1 MGFLRPSA
9 PKSVLTEVPSLLNE
23 LKNSPKVV
31 GIKQLRKALGRG
43 AVTRVFLAGNA
54 DPALTGPLEELAEKE
69 AVPVEW
75 IPTMKELGQAC
86 GIAVGAA
93 AAGQLK

>member
-1 MGFLRPSA
+1 M
-9 PKSVLTEVPSLLNE
+9 LNE
-23 LKNSPKVV
+23 LKNSNKVV

-43 AVTRVFLAGNA
+43 TVTRVYLAGNA
-54 DPALTGPLEELAEKE
+54 DPALTGPLEALANAE

-75 IPTMKELGQAC
+75 ISTMKELGQAC

-93 AAGQLK
+93 AAGLLK